1 MAKGKY
7 QEWRTPDKLT
17 LLQAWARNGLTDEQ
31 IASNIGISRDTLYTW
46 KKKYPDISDTLKR
59 GKEIVDIE
67 VENALLKRA
76 LGYEYEEVTTGLVW
90 DKKTNDYK
98 ERVTKTVKKQVAPD
112 VTAAIF
118 WLKNRKPDGIDGWRD
133 KKDVSVAANIS
144 NPFDGITTEEI
155 KRLIDDA

>member
-118 WLKNRKPDGIDGWRD
+118 WLKNRKPDGWRD

-155 KRLIDDA
+155 KKLIDDA